1 MSLITTYNV
10 KNNKAALVG
19 NWVEEDA
26 LRDKT
31 GHARRKV
38 PAPYFAPDRKESR
51 IEPTYERVLLHDTPA
66 KLTCNSHASEFT
78 PPRFETTLQASHR
91 YADYAVEKPGP
102 GPRSSLRDQ
111 YLAETAQR
119 LHSEQRAR
127 ERDEQQQECHEA
139 ARTTIAK
146 SSYLPTDTSALVK
159 DRIPR
164 GRNGSL
170 ARQVD
175 PNVQHLTKAQTDSI
189 DQMKLD
195 LLQDTTVTRY
205 SYAVTTGV
213 GLNFATTVSDGSNA
227 FGRSSTFTNELNDPS
242 KRHGEATEPGS
253 LHDERNGAS
262 VHQRSALKRLLNVL
276 KGDPDTA
283 QRLLDTLRFGPAKSA
298 RTDQPQQEDEREY
311 IEIHDFRAA
320 FTATGAAL
328 PANSVVRGLPAI
340 LTNKEVIHIFMYFDV
355 DNIGAIQVRSF
366 VDFCSGLGDKY
377 PFVSPKYLPWDPYTR
392 TTPANNS

>member
-1 MSLITTYNV
+1 MSLPTTYNV
-10 KNNKAALVG
+10 RNNKAALVG

-31 GHARRKV
+31 
-38 PAPYFAPDRKESR
+38 DRKESR

-66 KLTCNSHASEFT
+66 KITCNSHASEFT
-78 PPRFETTLQASHR
+78 PPPFETTLQASHR
-91 YADYAVEKPGP
+91 YADYAADKPGP

-127 ERDEQQQECHEA
+127 EREEQQVDCHEA

-146 SSYLPTDTSALVK
+146 SSYLPVDTSALVK
-159 DRIPR
+159 ERIPR

-175 PNVQHLTKAQTDSI
+175 PTIQHLTKAQTDSI

-195 LLQDTTVTRY
+195 LVQGTTVTRY

-213 GLNFATTVSDGSNA
+213 GLNFATTVSDGRNA
-227 FGRSSTFTNELNDPS
+227 FGRSSTFTNELNDPT
-242 KRHGEATEPGS
+242 KRHGEATEPGAI
-253 LHDERNGAS
+253 HDERIGAS
-262 VHQRSALKRLLNVL
+262 VHQRSALRRLLTLL

-283 QRLLDTLRFGPAKSA
+283 RRLLDTLRHGSEA
-298 RTDQPQQEDEREY
+298 RADQPQQEEEREY
-311 IEIHDFRAA
+311 IELHDFRTA
-320 FTATGAAL
+320 FVATGAAL
-328 PANSVVRGLPAI
+328 HVNSTVRGLPTI
-340 LTNKEVIHIFMYFDV
+340 LTDKEVIHIFMYFDV
-355 DNIGAIQVRSF
+355 DNIGAIELRSF
-366 VDFCSGLGDKY
+366 EEFCGDKF
-377 PFVSPKYLPWDPYTR
+377 PFVSPQTLPWDPYTR
-392 TTPANNS
+392 TLPATDC